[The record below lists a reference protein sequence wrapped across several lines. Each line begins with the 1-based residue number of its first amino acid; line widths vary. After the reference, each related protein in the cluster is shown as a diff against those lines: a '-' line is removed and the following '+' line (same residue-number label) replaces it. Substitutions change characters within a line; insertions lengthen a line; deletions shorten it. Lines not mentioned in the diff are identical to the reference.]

1 MKKLSIAVL
10 LGSLLAVPLSGAMGQ
25 STEQASAYTLSPS
38 PRGEYIVFFD
48 SKGNRLSPLAIETVR
63 SAAQAARSAGTIELE
78 GRADYANT
86 VKQELVRQGVSADAI
101 SVHPATHRPLQ
112 KVGAS
117 DPIDR
122 RVEIRF

>member
-1 MKKLSIAVL
+1 MQKLSIAAL
-10 LGSLLAVPLSGAMGQ
+10 LGSLLAVPLSGAMSQ
-25 STEQASAYTLSPS
+25 STDQASAYTLSRS
-38 PRGEYIVFFD
+38 PHGEYIVFFD
-48 SKGNRLSPLAIETVR
+48 SGSNRLSPLAIETVR
-63 SAAQAARSAGTIELE
+63 SAAQAARSARTIELE
-78 GRADYANT
+78 GRADYTNA

-101 SVHPATHRPLQ
+101 SVHSATNRPLQ